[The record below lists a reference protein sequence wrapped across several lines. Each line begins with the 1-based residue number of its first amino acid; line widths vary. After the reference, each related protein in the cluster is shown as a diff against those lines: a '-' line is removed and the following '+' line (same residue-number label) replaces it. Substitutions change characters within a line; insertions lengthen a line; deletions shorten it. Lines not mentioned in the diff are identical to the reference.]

1 MPVWILKTEIQSQL
15 PPIKER
21 LKYKAETGPA
31 YTYERFHDGIT
42 DDYWGLRFGH
52 YLDWVF
58 LQDTKLYAKQ
68 EYVQSVENQE
78 DWRLD
83 SGVGVR
89 HNLTKSIALSFE
101 ILNQYDN
108 TPLEGNQKDDTAMIG
123 SVGYNF

>member
-1 MPVWILKTEIQSQL
+1 MDWI
-15 PPIKER
+15 
-21 LKYKAETGPA
+21 
-31 YTYERFHDGIT
+31 
-42 DDYWGLRFGH
+42 
-52 YLDWVF
+52 F

-68 EYVQSVENQE
+68 EYVQSVEYQE

-108 TPLEGNQKDDTAMIG
+108 TPLEGNQKDDITMIG